1 MKHSINTGSTRRGFC
16 LCCLGAATVGATGGW
31 LTPREAFAQ
40 AQGIVQSMIDAAGA
54 APIGVQPL
62 RGGISFLE
70 GSGGNIAVSV
80 GPDGKVMVDSG
91 LAGSR
96 AQMARALSIL
106 GPQPITQVIN
116 THWHFDHANGNEWL
130 LESGP
135 TILAHENTRRHLST
149 LTRVEDWDYD
159 FKPLTAEAVPSV
171 GMRNEHTLRLN
182 GTIELLHHPAAHTD
196 GDIVAMFVDQD
207 IIHTGDLY
215 WSAGYPFIDRST
227 GGTIGG
233 TITAIGKIISTIGD
247 DTIVIPGHGPVSTK
261 AQLAE
266 YHAMLTAVRERVSAL
281 KSDGR
286 SETET
291 IAAAPTAPFDV
302 RWGKFFIDPAF
313 FVRLVYADV

>member
-1 MKHSINTGSTRRGFC
+1 MKHSINTGLTRRGFC
-16 LCCLGAATVGATGGW
+16 LCCLGAATVGAARGW

-54 APIGVQPL
+54 APIGVRPL

-70 GSGGNIAVSV
+70 GSGGNIAVSI

-96 AQMARALSIL
+96 AQMARALSSL
-106 GPQPITQVIN
+106 GPQPVTQVIN
-116 THWHFDHANGNEWL
+116 THWHFDHSNGNEWL
-130 LESGP
+130 HESGP
-135 TILAHENTRRHLST
+135 AILAHGNTQRHLST

-159 FKPLTAEAVPSV
+159 FKPLAAEAVPSV
-171 GMRNEHTLRLN
+171 VMGNEYTLRLN
-182 GTIELLHHPAAHTD
+182 GTIELLHYPAAHTD

-227 GGTIGG
+227 GGTIAG
-233 TITAIGKIISTIGD
+233 TITAIDRILGTIGD

-266 YHAMLTAVRERVSAL
+266 
-281 KSDGR
+281 
-286 SETET
+286 
-291 IAAAPTAPFDV
+291 
-302 RWGKFFIDPAF
+302 
-313 FVRLVYADV
+313 